1 MSFNCHKFIC
11 RLIILTDSVPLAII
25 TSHLVTIKILFMDHH
40 PYVFLLGGRDLEMIT
55 IKRMLI
61 DSGFE
66 EPESIADLNLQWGA
80 KLSAYQN
87 RFNDELTF
95 VGIELSQNIV
105 PPPHYINIDHHNENA
120 NKPSSIEQIADLLG
134 IELTREQ
141 QLIAA
146 NDKGFIPE
154 MKAFGATREEIA
166 DIRRRDREAQGVTEK
181 NVVIRNV
188 KIKWQK

>member
-95 VGIELSQNIV
+95 VGIELSQDIV

-120 NKPSSIEQIADLLG
+120 NKPSSIEQIAKLLG

-146 NDKGFIPE
+146 NDKGFIPAME
-154 MKAFGATREEIA
+154 ALGATREEIV